1 LACVI
6 PDRDG
11 SPLVLVPHATIM
23 SLQERAVPPLAEWS
37 GEAGALDLWAA
48 LMNGA
53 TVMLTG
59 SELRSAA

>member
-1 LACVI
+1 
-6 PDRDG
+6 
-11 SPLVLVPHATIM
+11 M
-23 SLQERAVPPLAEWS
+23 SLQERVGYPPLAEWS
-37 GEAGALDLWAA
+37 GEAGALDRWRT